1 VGEEALHEVAFLLRR
16 NRAAAAYKASPN
28 DAAVQAATA
37 SPETSSLAGGGQV
50 GGTVA
55 SRELAIT
62 GGTVT
67 GSGGGDFAATGASF
81 RSQRTNKDDSSLM
94 LRLMMKER
102 EQVLPEDK
110 LFYQQVA
117 EHIDKLLMET
127 SKHKQGRSDGEE
139 REKLSTT
146 GFMDRE
152 QRYTREIRQTEEQL
166 QKSIADKENCQ
177 RDIAQQSMDLK
188 RLNEENA
195 SAIRE
200 SISAQ
205 EQAMAE
211 EQQLRK
217 ELRDIIQ
224 EKREF
229 QDKLALGNKDLELL
243 NQENE
248 RLRAHVKAFQRDV
261 NEILA

>member
-1 VGEEALHEVAFLLRR
+1 MGGGGSTNERGLDLVA
-16 NRAAAAYKASPN
+16 
-28 DAAVQAATA
+28 
-37 SPETSSLAGGGQV
+37 AGG
-50 GGTVA
+50 
-55 SRELAIT
+55 T
-62 GGTVT
+62 GGT
-67 GSGGGDFAATGASF
+67 SF
-81 RSQRTNKDDSSLM
+81 KSQRSSKDDSSLM

-117 EHIDKLLMET
+117 EHIDKLLLES

-152 QRYTREIRQTEEQL
+152 QRYTREIRATEESL
-166 QKSIADKENCQ
+166 QKNIADKENLQ
-177 RDIAQQSMDLK
+177 RDIAQQTMNLK
-188 RLNEENA
+188 RLNDENA
-195 SAIRE
+195 TAIRE

-217 ELRDIIQ
+217 ELRDIIH
-224 EKREF
+224 EKREL
-229 QDKLALGNKDLELL
+229 QDKLAL
-243 NQENE
+243 
-248 RLRAHVKAFQRDV
+248 
-261 NEILA
+261 

>member
-1 VGEEALHEVAFLLRR
+1 
-16 NRAAAAYKASPN
+16 
-28 DAAVQAATA
+28 
-37 SPETSSLAGGGQV
+37 
-50 GGTVA
+50 
-55 SRELAIT
+55 
-62 GGTVT
+62 
-67 GSGGGDFAATGASF
+67 
-81 RSQRTNKDDSSLM
+81 
-94 LRLMMKER
+94 
-102 EQVLPEDK
+102 VLPEDK

-117 EHIDKLLMET
+117 EHIDKLLLES
-127 SKHKQGRSDGEE
+127 SKHKQGRQDGEE

-146 GFMDRE
+146 GFLDRE
-152 QRYTREIRQTEEQL
+152 QRYTREIRTTEENL
-166 QKSIADKENCQ
+166 QKCIADKENYH
-177 RDIAQQSMDLK
+177 REIAQQSSDLK
-188 RLNEENA
+188 QLNEENA
-195 SAIRE
+195 TAIRE

-224 EKREF
+224 EKREL